1 MHGWVEW
8 VTMAS
13 TAQIPYLYLTT
24 TGWKSIRPH
33 EIEIWFTELDG
44 RYYVISELGE
54 RAHWVQNVR
63 RDPEVHFRVAGQ
75 SLHGAARV
83 VESEQEPELHAR
95 VCALSQL
102 KYDWGEGTVVELSP
116 SRPLGN

>member
-1 MHGWVEW
+1 
-8 VTMAS
+8 MAS
-13 TAQIPYLYLTT
+13 SAQIPYLYLTT
-24 TGWKSIRPH
+24 TGWKTGRRH

-63 RDPEVHFRVAGQ
+63 RDPETQFHVADQ

-83 VESEQEPELHAR
+83 VDQQREPELHAA
-95 VCALSQL
+95 VCRLSIE
-102 KYDWGEGTVVELSP
+102 KYEWGEGTVVELSP
-116 SRPLGN
+116 SGPQAG